1 MANSFTDTQDFNSA
15 TTEYQNNKIGLPL
28 FALAIVLAPIP
39 SAFLGSWIWGS
50 EIQVPFLIFILI
62 FVISPYLPIPGAIL
76 GVIIVAQDSKKA
88 PIGKTRRILAT
99 TAVAI
104 SLFYL
109 VLYIILMIFS

>member
-1 MANSFTDTQDFNSA
+1 VANTFTDTQDFNSA

-28 FALAIVLAPIP
+28 FALALVLAPIP

-50 EIQVPFLIFILI
+50 EIQVPFFIVIFLFI
-62 FVISPYLPIPGAIL
+62 ISPLLPIPGAIL

-109 VLYIILMIFS
+109 VLFFILIVFS